1 MFIRAFEALRP
12 AASAAHKVA
21 SLPYDVMDRREA
33 RALCRDNSLSMLR
46 VVRAEIDLPDEIS
59 PFADEVYQRAV
70 CNFAN
75 FIEKE
80 YLIQDKQRCLYIYQ
94 LERGSHVQVG
104 IAALCHVEDYAN
116 DLIKRHELTRPDKED
131 DRTRL
136 TSDLSA
142 NPGPVFLTYR
152 GRDEIDE
159 LVQEIQQTPALY
171 DFRSED
177 NIRHTVWRVPG
188 GTRII
193 NCFEAVP
200 ALYVADGHHR
210 TASAARVGRERRQG
224 NPDHTGNEDYN
235 WFLCVLFPDSQLNIL
250 PYNRLILTTE
260 GTDADSI
267 IKRIAASCEVVENS
281 PPSPKSPAEIAMY
294 CGGQWYGLK
303 FDPLVSD
310 DPVSGLDMNWLQEKI
325 LSPIFDISD
334 QRTSD
339 RIKFIGG
346 IRGTDHLERQI
357 DDGEAIAAFS
367 MYPVTVAQLMEIADS
382 GGIMTPKTTWFEP
395 KLRSGL
401 FIHTFEPAR
410 PLRS

>member
-1 MFIRAFEALRP
+1 MRIRAFEALRP
-12 AASAAHKVA
+12 APSVAHKVA
-21 SLPYDVMDRREA
+21 SFPYDVVNRDEA
-33 RALCRDNSLSMLR
+33 RALCRDNPLSMLR
-46 VVRAEIDLPDEIS
+46 VVRAEVDLPDEIH
-59 PFADEVYQRAV
+59 PFAHEVYESAV
-70 CNFAN
+70 RNLAN
-75 FIEKE
+75 LREKKH
-80 YLIQDKQRCLYIYQ
+80 LIQDTQRCVYVYQ
-94 LERGSHVQVG
+94 QEMGDHTQTG
-104 IAALCHVEDYAN
+104 IAALCHVEDYVDN
-116 DLIKRHELTRPDKED
+116 LIKRHELTRPDKED

-152 GRDEIDE
+152 GRREIDE
-159 LVQEIQQTPALY
+159 LVEEIQQTPALY

-210 TASAARVGRERRQG
+210 TASAVRVGRERRQG
-224 NPDHTGNEDYN
+224 NPHHTGNEDYN

-250 PYNRLILTTE
+250 PYNRLILTPE

-267 IKRIAASCEVVENS
+267 INRIAASCEVVENF

-294 CGGQWYGLK
+294 YGGRWYGLK
-303 FDPLVSD
+303 FEPLVSD
-310 DPVSGLDMNWLQEKI
+310 NPVSRLDMNWLQEKI

-339 RIKFIGG
+339 RIEFIGG
-346 IRGTDHLERQI
+346 IRGTDHLERQV
-357 DDGEAIAAFS
+357 DNGKAIAAFS
-367 MYPVTVAQLMEIADS
+367 MYPVTVAQLIEIADS